1 MRILTFASLFPNSG
15 DPTHG
20 IFVYQRVAH
29 LGRRRGNE
37 SQVIAPLPYFPHWLK
52 IKRWQTNIEVPAQEE
67 IGGLTVHHPRYF
79 LLPRVSMPWQAF
91 SMFLRC
97 LPTVMAIHRRW
108 RIDCLDA
115 HYVYPDGLAAVL
127 LGKYLSVP
135 VMVSARGTDINL
147 FPTFQL
153 IRPMICWTLT
163 HGAGLIAVSAAL
175 KDEMVGLGADCDKI
189 HVVPNGV
196 DAARFQPVPSADA
209 RRSLGLPADGPLIV
223 AVGTL
228 IPSKGHELAIRA
240 VAQIRRHHRRLQ
252 LYILGEGQQR
262 TFLEGLVREC
272 GLSDTV
278 HLMGKRPNAELQLW
292 FSAATVSCL
301 ISAREG
307 WPNVV
312 IESLACGTPVV
323 ATRVGGI
330 PEILHSEEVGL
341 LVDQKIDSVAE
352 GLTHA
357 LTKTWDRK
365 AISVRA
371 RSRTWDEVAAEL
383 EEIFKAQLESRA
395 TSNTKSAA
403 RDMHRFFSL

>member
-1 MRILTFASLFPNSG
+1 
-15 DPTHG
+15 
-20 IFVYQRVAH
+20 
-29 LGRRRGNE
+29 
-37 SQVIAPLPYFPHWLK
+37 
-52 IKRWQTNIEVPAQEE
+52 
-67 IGGLTVHHPRYF
+67 
-79 LLPRVSMPWQAF
+79 
-91 SMFLRC
+91 
-97 LPTVMAIHRRW
+97 MAIHRRW

-147 FPTFQL
+147 FPTFRL

-163 HGAGLIAVSAAL
+163 HGAGVIAVSAAL
-175 KDEMVGLGADCDKI
+175 KDEMVGLGADRDKI

-209 RRSLGLPADGPLIV
+209 RRSLGLPPDGPLIV

-240 VAQIRRHHRRLQ
+240 VAQIRRRHRRLQ

-383 EEIFKAQLESRA
+383 EEIFKAQLESRV

-403 RDMHRFFSL
+403 PDMHRFF